1 MPSLPCS
8 ASMCCCSKTSRTSP
22 APLREHSRP
31 SYAVMIPAASWPR
44 CCSTVSASYRRW
56 LTGLVPTIPTIPH
69 MLRYSSLDPLIRLGA
84 RVPGEY
90 FTLADH
96 ATQHIRR
103 AFTVRDQRRSTP
115 PRLAVQTQ
123 RVTQHDKQADH
134 HQAAQK
140 AEYAAEKTV
149 GGAEY
154 RQSHH
159 TPDDGAD
166 ATADQHYRE
175 EYDAA

>member
-1 MPSLPCS
+1 
-8 ASMCCCSKTSRTSP
+8 
-22 APLREHSRP
+22 
-31 SYAVMIPAASWPR
+31 MIPAASWPR

-69 MLRYSSLDPLIRLGA
+69 MMRCCSLGPLIRWGA

-103 AFTVRDQRRSTP
+103 ALTVRDQRRTAP
-115 PRLAVQTQ
+115 PGLTVEPQ

-134 HQAAQK
+134 DQAAQK
-140 AEYAAEKTV
+140 PEDAAEKPV
-149 GGAEY
+149 GAAEY
-154 RQSHH
+154 RQPHH
-159 TPDDGAD
+159 TPDNGAD
-166 ATADQHYRE
+166 AGAEQ
-175 EYDAA
+175 